1 MRRKICPRCGS
12 ENIDWRI
19 PQLWSMWDCKD
30 CKYTGPVIEA
40 DDDLI
45 EEIRADW
52 EEHKEEYLE
61 FERKRACKIVNDLCD
76 EGEIYRIEEDE
87 LTDEEMDAKLRELNL

>member
-1 MRRKICPRCGS
+1 MVKKICPRCGS
-12 ENIDWRI
+12 ENIHWRI
-19 PQLWSMWDCKD
+19 PQFWSMWDCMD

-45 EEIRADW
+45 QEIREYWEENKEEI
-52 EEHKEEYLE
+52 LE

-76 EGEIYRIEEDE
+76 EGEIDREEENE
-87 LTDEEMDAKLRELNL
+87 LTDEEIDAKLRELNL

>member
-1 MRRKICPRCGS
+1 MAQMMAQRAEAEKHKS
-12 ENIDWRI
+12 EWNQD
-19 PQLWSMWDCKD
+19 
-30 CKYTGPVIEA
+30 E
-40 DDDLI
+40 DLI
-45 EEIRADW
+45 KEIRADW

-76 EGEIYRIEEDE
+76 EGEIYRVEEDE